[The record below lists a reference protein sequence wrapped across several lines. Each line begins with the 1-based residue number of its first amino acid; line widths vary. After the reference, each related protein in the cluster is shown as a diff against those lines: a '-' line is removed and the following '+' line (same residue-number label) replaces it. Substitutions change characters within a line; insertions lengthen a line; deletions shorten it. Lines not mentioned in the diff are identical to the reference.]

1 MQYVGFQYFNALSC
15 RNISRLLILL
25 SITICACSE
34 PAPNY
39 SETDKQE
46 IKATINRVQKGDS
59 LDIYI
64 ERYVQEENYYGLC
77 LAYNAQGRNHR
88 NKAAYAEALEAHN
101 RSLSYAV
108 MAVDT
113 PEIIQAYNNLGT
125 DYRRLGSLKEASLHH
140 YKALE
145 YCERYSDKDSYA
157 AIKNRV
163 VSLNGIGNIHL
174 GIGDMKVA
182 EKTFRLALEGETK
195 LGSDLGR
202 AINYAN
208 LGAIFE
214 SYEQYDSARAYY
226 SLSMDCNKKAGSALG
241 ISLCHD
247 HFGRLYE
254 LVEMYDSALVEYEK
268 AYILMQDNHDSWHAL
283 KAAMSVARIYMH
295 QGQRSKAYP
304 YLKEAVEMAEMTKS
318 YGRMA
323 EAFRMLATY
332 EELSGN
338 HKTALAHYKQSV
350 AYSDSADNEEGR
362 QQLRDS
368 YVEYEKGQSLQQV
381 ENIRTAYEAEVKAKR
396 MVLWTALVVVLC
408 ALTVIALLWYA
419 LYTRR
424 ANIRMLERIER
435 IRTTFFTNI
444 THEFRTP
451 LTVILGLSNQLQ
463 QENVSAEDQAHY
475 LASIERQGKGLLG
488 LVNQLLDITKLA
500 SGMVHATWVKADI
513 VKYVLHTLD
522 GYADYAKLRKVD
534 LSFHA
539 QVNELIICFVPE
551 YLDKM
556 VRNLLSNAFK
566 YTPANG
572 RIAVDLVISAG
583 EVVLQVSD
591 SGNGIPNEDLPH
603 IFELFYQGG
612 NNMDMV
618 GTGVGL
624 PFVKQMAENMG
635 GSVEAGNCKL
645 GGAKIV
651 VRLPLEQSIEIQRK
665 AKETPHAID
674 ITEEIDTNNNLQ
686 QREQCSNQKRPK
698 ILVAEDN
705 VDVAEY
711 ISALLKKNYEVHVVS
726 DGYEALL
733 LAEDL
738 NPDLIITDIMM
749 PEMDGYELC
758 SQIRNSDLLCH
769 IPIVVVTARSEDT
782 DRIRG
787 IEEGVDAYLQK
798 PFNPTELIVRVNKL
812 IEQRR
817 KLQERFEKMLNHS
830 LSSDDSISEEDRN
843 FLNKLKKI
851 VNDHM
856 NNGNLCVD
864 FLAEQMHMSHSALYR
879 KIRTLTGY
887 SISSYILNIRME
899 KAKQILLN
907 TTDSVSDVAMRCGF
921 DDSSYFTRIFR
932 NSFGCTPSQIRKDKE
947 K

>member
-1 MQYVGFQYFNALSC
+1 MK
-15 RNISRLLILL
+15 RNHKICLWTIVLL
-25 SITICACSE
+25 SMFACSDKHE
-34 PAPNY
+34 GIDN
-39 SETDKQE
+39 SEARKQFLKNE
-46 IKATINRVQKGDS
+46 ITRVQKNDS
-59 LDIYI
+59 LEYYI
-64 ERYVQEENYYGLC
+64 GHYLQEGDYYAAA
-77 LAYNAQGRNHR
+77 LAYNTLGRNFR
-88 NKAAYAEALEAHN
+88 NKACYTEALDAHN
-101 RSLSYAV
+101 KSLSYAV

-113 PEIIQAYNNLGT
+113 PEIVQAYNNLGT

-145 YCERYSDKDSYA
+145 YSEKYSDKDSYA

-195 LGSDLGR
+195 LGSDLGC

-214 SYEQYDSARAYY
+214 SYEQYDSARVYY
-226 SLSMDCNKKAGSALG
+226 SLSMDCNVRAGSTLG
-241 ISLCHD
+241 VSLCHD

-254 LVEMYDSALVEYEK
+254 VAEKYDSALVEYET
-268 AYILMQDNHDSWHAL
+268 AYMLMQDNNDSWHAL
-283 KAAMSVARIYMH
+283 KAAISVARIYMH

-338 HKTALAHYKQSV
+338 HKAALAHYKQSV

-381 ENIRTAYEAEVKAKR
+381 ENIRTAYEEEVKTKR

-424 ANIRMLERIER
+424 ANIRMLERLER

-463 QENVSAEDQAHY
+463 QEDISAEEQKRY
-475 LASIERQGKGLLG
+475 FASIERQGRGLLG
-488 LVNQLLDITKLA
+488 LVNQLLDLTKLA
-500 SGMVHATWVKADI
+500 SGMANATWVKADI
-513 VKYVLHTLD
+513 VKYVRHTLD
-522 GYADYAKLRKVD
+522 GYTDYARLRKVD

-539 QVNELIICFVPE
+539 QVDELILCFVPE
-551 YLDKM
+551 YIDKI

-572 RIAVDLVISAG
+572 RIAVDLVISSG
-583 EVVLQVSD
+583 EILLQVSD
-591 SGNGIPNEDLPH
+591 SGKGISVEDLPH
-603 IFELFYQGG
+603 VFELFYQGG
-612 NNMDMV
+612 NNTDMV

-624 PFVKQMAENMG
+624 PFVKQMTENMG
-635 GSVEAGNCKL
+635 GSVEAKNCKL
-645 GGAKIV
+645 GGAKV
-651 VRLPLEQSIEIQRK
+651 VVKLPLEQSADIQRV
-665 AKETPHAID
+665 AKDATYAINIVENID
-674 ITEEIDTNNNLQ
+674 IDSDSQQEEQYSD
-686 QREQCSNQKRPK
+686 EKRP
-698 ILVAEDN
+698 IVLVAEDN
-705 VDVAEY
+705 LDVAEY
-711 ISALLKKNYEVHVVS
+711 IRALLQKQYEVHTVS

-733 LAEDL
+733 LAEDM

-758 SQIRNSDLLCH
+758 SQIRTSDLLCH
-769 IPIVVVTARSEDT
+769 IPIIVVTARSEDS

-787 IEEGVDAYLQK
+787 IEEGADAYLQK
-798 PFNPTELIVRVNKL
+798 PFNPAELLARVNKL

-830 LSSDDSISEEDRN
+830 LGPEDGISEEDRH
-843 FLNKLKKI
+843 FLNKLKTI

-856 NNGNLCVD
+856 NNGNLCVE
-864 FLAEQMHMSHSALYR
+864 FLAEQMCMSHSALYR

-887 SISSYILNIRME
+887 SISSYILNMRME
-899 KAKQILLN
+899 KAKQMLLN
-907 TTDSVSDVAMRCGF
+907 TTDSVGDVAMRCGF

-932 NSFGCTPSQIRKDKE
+932 NSFGCTPSQIRKQKG

>member
-1 MQYVGFQYFNALSC
+1 MKCYSKIWLWTIAL
-15 RNISRLLILL
+15 LAMF
-25 SITICACSE
+25 ACS
-34 PAPNY
+34 NKHDGIDN
-39 SETDKQE
+39 SEARKQFLKNE
-46 IKATINRVQKGDS
+46 INRVQRNDS
-59 LDIYI
+59 LGYYI
-64 ERYVQEENYYGLC
+64 GHYLQEGDFYAAA
-77 LAYNAQGRNHR
+77 LAYNTLGRNYR
-88 NKAAYAEALEAHN
+88 NKACYTEALEAHN
-101 RSLSYAV
+101 KSLSYAV

-113 PEIIQAYNNLGT
+113 PEIVQAYNNLGT
-125 DYRRLGSLKEASLHH
+125 DFRRLGSLKEASLHH

-145 YCERYSDKDSYA
+145 YCEKYSDKDSYA

-182 EKTFRLALEGETK
+182 EKAFRLALEGETK
-195 LGSDLGR
+195 LGSDLGC

-214 SYEQYDSARAYY
+214 SYEQYDSAKVYY
-226 SLSMDCNKKAGSALG
+226 SLSMDHNKKAGSALG

-254 LVEMYDSALVEYEK
+254 VAEMYDSALVEYEK

-283 KAAMSVARIYMH
+283 KAAMSIARVYMD
-295 QGQRSKAYP
+295 QGHRIKAYP
-304 YLKEAVEMAEMTKS
+304 YLKEAVEMAETTKS

-323 EAFRMLATY
+323 EALRMLATY

-338 HKTALAHYKQSV
+338 HKAALTHYKQSI
-350 AYSDSADNEEGR
+350 AYNDSADNEEGR

-381 ENIRTAYEAEVKAKR
+381 ENIRTAYEEEVKAKR

-424 ANIRMLERIER
+424 ANIRMLERLER

-463 QENVSAEDQAHY
+463 QENVSAEDQTHY

-500 SGMVHATWVKADI
+500 SGMVNATWVKADI
-513 VKYVLHTLD
+513 VKYVHHSLD

-539 QVNELIICFVPE
+539 QVDELIICFVPE

-556 VRNLLSNAFK
+556 IRNLLSNAFK

-572 RIAVDLVISAG
+572 RIAVDLVISSG
-583 EVVLQVSD
+583 EAVIQVSD
-591 SGNGIPNEDLPH
+591 SGQGIPVEDLPH
-603 IFELFYQGG
+603 VFELFYQGG
-612 NNMDMV
+612 NNADMV

-635 GSVEAGNCKL
+635 GSVETGNCKL

-651 VRLPLEQSIEIQRK
+651 IKLPIEQSVEIQRK
-665 AKETPHAID
+665 AKDTTCVANTI
-674 ITEEIDTNNNLQ
+674 EEFDTNNYSQ
-686 QREQCSNQKRPK
+686 QKEQHSDAKRP
-698 ILVAEDN
+698 IVLVAEDN

-711 ISALLKKNYEVHVVS
+711 IRTLLQKHYEVHTVS
-726 DGYEALL
+726 DGCEALL
-733 LAEDL
+733 FAEDL

-749 PEMDGYELC
+749 PGMDGYELC
-758 SQIRNSDLLCH
+758 NQIRNSDFLCH
-769 IPIVVVTARSEDT
+769 IPIMVVTARCEDS

-787 IEEGVDAYLQK
+787 IEEGADAYLQK
-798 PFNPTELIVRVNKL
+798 PFNPTELIVRANKL

-817 KLQERFEKMLNHS
+817 KLQERFERMLNHS
-830 LSSDDSISEEDRN
+830 LGSDDSISGEDRE
-843 FLNKLKKI
+843 FLNKLKEM
-851 VNDHM
+851 VCDHM
-856 NNGNLCVD
+856 NDGNLCVE
-864 FLAEQMHMSHSALYR
+864 FLAEQMRMSHSSLYR

-899 KAKQILLN
+899 RAKQLLLDTN
-907 TTDSVSDVAMRCGF
+907 DSVSDVAMRCGF
-921 DDSSYFTRIFR
+921 DDSSYFTRTFR
-932 NSFGCTPSQIRKDKE
+932 SSFGCTPSQIRKGKE

>member
-1 MQYVGFQYFNALSC
+1 MKRYH
-15 RNISRLLILL
+15 NIWLWAVALL
-25 SITICACSE
+25 SMVACSNE
-34 PAPNY
+34 HHGVDNSKAR
-39 SETDKQE
+39 KQFLKDE
-46 IKATINRVQKGDS
+46 ITRVLKNDS
-59 LDIYI
+59 LEYYI
-64 ERYVQEENYYGLC
+64 ERYLQEGDFYAVC
-77 LAYNAQGRNHR
+77 LGYNALGRNYR
-88 NKAAYAEALEAHN
+88 NNASYTEALEAHN
-101 RSLSYAV
+101 KSLSYAV

-113 PEIIQAYNNLGT
+113 PEIVQAYNNLGT
-125 DYRRLGSLKEASLHH
+125 DFRRLGLLKEASLHH

-145 YCERYSDKDSYA
+145 HCEKYSDKDSYA

-195 LGSDLGR
+195 LGSDLGC

-214 SYEQYDSARAYY
+214 SYEQYDSAKVYY
-226 SLSMDCNKKAGSALG
+226 SLSMDHNKKAGSALG

-254 LVEMYDSALVEYEK
+254 LVEMYDSALVEYET
-268 AYILMQDNHDSWHAL
+268 AYMLMQDNNDSWHAL
-283 KAAMSVARIYMH
+283 KAAISVARIYMH

-338 HKTALAHYKQSV
+338 HKAALAHYKQSV

-381 ENIRTAYEAEVKAKR
+381 ENIRTAYEAEVKTKR
-396 MVLWTALVVVLC
+396 MVLWTALIVVLC

-424 ANIRMLERIER
+424 TNIRMLERLER

-451 LTVILGLSNQLQ
+451 LTVILGLSDQLQ
-463 QENVSAEDQAHY
+463 QENISEEDQKRY
-475 LASIERQGKGLLG
+475 LASIERQGKGLLE
-488 LVNQLLDITKLA
+488 LVNQLLYVTKLA
-500 SGMVHATWVKADI
+500 SGMANVTWVKADI
-513 VKYVLHTLD
+513 VKYVHHTLG

-539 QVNELIICFVPE
+539 QVDELILCFVPE
-551 YLDKM
+551 YLDKI

-572 RIAVDLVISAG
+572 RIAVDLVISSG
-583 EVVLQVSD
+583 EAVIQVSD
-591 SGNGIPNEDLPH
+591 SGQGIPVEDLPH
-603 IFELFYQGG
+603 VFELFYQGG
-612 NNMDMV
+612 NNTDMV

-624 PFVKQMAENMG
+624 PFVKQMTENMG
-635 GSVEAGNCKL
+635 GSVEAKNCKL
-645 GGAKIV
+645 GGAKV
-651 VRLPLEQSIEIQRK
+651 VVKLPLDQSADIQRV
-665 AKETPHAID
+665 AKDATCAINIVENID
-674 ITEEIDTNNNLQ
+674 IDRDSQ
-686 QREQCSNQKRPK
+686 QKEQYSDEKRP
-698 ILVAEDN
+698 IVLVAEDN
-705 VDVAEY
+705 LDVAEY
-711 ISALLKKNYEVHVVS
+711 IRALLQKQYEVHTVS

-758 SQIRNSDLLCH
+758 SQIRTSDLLCH
-769 IPIVVVTARSEDT
+769 IPIIVVTARSEDS

-787 IEEGVDAYLQK
+787 IEEGADAYLQK
-798 PFNPTELIVRVNKL
+798 PFNPAELLARVNKL

-817 KLQERFEKMLNHS
+817 KLQERFVKMLNHS
-830 LSSDDSISEEDRN
+830 LGPEDGISEEDRH
-843 FLNKLKKI
+843 FLNKLKTI

-856 NNGNLCVD
+856 NNGNLCVE
-864 FLAEQMHMSHSALYR
+864 FLAEQMRMSHSALYR

-887 SISSYILNIRME
+887 SISSYILNMRME
-899 KAKQILLN
+899 KAKQMLLN
-907 TTDSVSDVAMRCGF
+907 TTDSVGDVAMRCGF

-932 NSFGCTPSQIRKDKE
+932 NSFGYTPSQIRKK
-947 K
+947 KS

>member
-1 MQYVGFQYFNALSC
+1 MKRYHKIGLLAIAL
-15 RNISRLLILL
+15 LLM
-25 SITICACSE
+25 CACSDKHE
-34 PAPNY
+34 GIDN
-39 SETDKQE
+39 SEARKQFLKNE
-46 IKATINRVQKGDS
+46 VIRVQKNDS
-59 LDIYI
+59 LEYYI
-64 ERYVQEENYYGLC
+64 EHYLQEGDYYAAA
-77 LAYNAQGRNHR
+77 LAYNTLGRNFR
-88 NKAAYAEALEAHN
+88 NKACYTEALDAHN
-101 RSLSYAV
+101 KSLSYAV

-113 PEIIQAYNNLGT
+113 SEIIQAYNNLGT

-145 YCERYSDKDSYA
+145 YSEKYSDKDSYA

-174 GIGDMKVA
+174 GVGDMKVA

-195 LGSDLGR
+195 LGSDLGC

-214 SYEQYDSARAYY
+214 SYEQYDSAKFYY
-226 SLSMDCNKKAGSALG
+226 SLSMDCNERAGSTLG
-241 ISLCHD
+241 VSLCHD

-254 LVEMYDSALVEYEK
+254 VAEKYDSALVEYEK
-268 AYILMQDNHDSWHAL
+268 AYMLMQDNHDSWHAL
-283 KAAMSVARIYMH
+283 KAAISVARIYMH
-295 QGQRSKAYP
+295 QGQSSKAYP

-338 HKTALAHYKQSV
+338 HKAALAHYKQSV

-381 ENIRTAYEAEVKAKR
+381 ENIRTAYEAEVKTKR

-424 ANIRMLERIER
+424 TNIRMLERIER

-463 QENVSAEDQAHY
+463 QEDISAEDQTRY
-475 LASIERQGKGLLG
+475 LESIERQGKGLLG
-488 LVNQLLDITKLA
+488 LVNQLLDVTKLA
-500 SGMVHATWVKADI
+500 SGMANVTWVKADI
-513 VKYVLHTLD
+513 VKYVHHTLG

-539 QVNELIICFVPE
+539 QVDELILCFVPE
-551 YLDKM
+551 YLDKI

-572 RIAVDLVISAG
+572 RIAVDLVISSG
-583 EVVLQVSD
+583 EAVIQVSD
-591 SGNGIPNEDLPH
+591 SGQGIPVEDLPH
-603 IFELFYQGG
+603 VFELFYQGG
-612 NNMDMV
+612 NNMNMV

-651 VRLPLEQSIEIQRK
+651 VKLPLEQSVEIQRK
-665 AKETPHAID
+665 VKD
-674 ITEEIDTNNNLQ
+674 IAYAVNTIEDTDTNNYSQ
-686 QREQCSNQKRPK
+686 QKELYSDEKRP
-698 ILVAEDN
+698 IVLVAEDN
-705 VDVAEY
+705 LDVAEY
-711 ISALLKKNYEVHVVS
+711 IRALLQKHYDVHIVN
-726 DGYEALL
+726 DGCEALL

-758 SQIRNSDLLCH
+758 NQIRNSDFLCH
-769 IPIVVVTARSEDT
+769 IPIIVVTARSEDS

-787 IEEGVDAYLQK
+787 IEEGADAYLQK
-798 PFNPTELIVRVNKL
+798 PFNPAELMARANKL

-817 KLQERFEKMLNHS
+817 KLQERFEKMLNQS
-830 LSSDDSISEEDRN
+830 LGPDDGISEEDRN

-851 VNDHM
+851 VCDHM

-864 FLAEQMHMSHSALYR
+864 FLAEQMRMSHSGLYR
-879 KIRTLTGY
+879 KVRTLTGY

-899 KAKQILLN
+899 KAKQMLLESD
-907 TTDSVSDVAMRCGF
+907 DSISDVAMRCGF
-921 DDSSYFTRIFR
+921 DDSSYFTRTFR
-932 NSFGCTPSQIRKDKE
+932 SSFGCTPSQVRKDKE
-947 K
+947 R

>member
-1 MQYVGFQYFNALSC
+1 MK
-15 RNISRLLILL
+15 RNHKICLWTIVLL
-25 SITICACSE
+25 SMFACSDKHE
-34 PAPNY
+34 EIDN
-39 SETDKQE
+39 SEARKQFLKNE
-46 IKATINRVQKGDS
+46 ITRVQKNDS
-59 LDIYI
+59 LEYYI
-64 ERYVQEENYYGLC
+64 EQYLQEGDYYAAA
-77 LAYNAQGRNHR
+77 LAYNTLGRNFR
-88 NKAAYAEALEAHN
+88 NKACYTEALDAHN
-101 RSLSYAV
+101 KSLSYAV

-174 GIGDMKVA
+174 GVGDMKVA
-182 EKTFRLALEGETK
+182 EKTFRLALEGETQ
-195 LGSDLGR
+195 LGSDLGC

-214 SYEQYDSARAYY
+214 SYEQYDSARVYY
-226 SLSMDCNKKAGSALG
+226 SLSMDCNVRAGSTLG
-241 ISLCHD
+241 VSLCHD

-254 LVEMYDSALVEYEK
+254 VAEKYDSALVEYET
-268 AYILMQDNHDSWHAL
+268 AYMLMQDTHDSWHAL
-283 KAAMSVARIYMH
+283 KAAISVARIYMH
-295 QGQRSKAYP
+295 QGKRSKAYP

-381 ENIRTAYEAEVKAKR
+381 ENIRTAYEAEVKTKR
-396 MVLWTALVVVLC
+396 MVLWTALIVVLC

-424 ANIRMLERIER
+424 TNIRMLERLER

-463 QENVSAEDQAHY
+463 QEDISAEEQKRY
-475 LASIERQGKGLLG
+475 FASIERQGRGLLG
-488 LVNQLLDITKLA
+488 LVNQLLDLTKLA
-500 SGMVHATWVKADI
+500 SGMANATWVKADV
-513 VKYVLHTLD
+513 VKYVRHTLD
-522 GYADYAKLRKVD
+522 GYTDYARLRKVD

-539 QVNELIICFVPE
+539 QVDELILCFVPE
-551 YLDKM
+551 YIDKI

-572 RIAVDLVISAG
+572 RIAVDLVISPG
-583 EVVLQVSD
+583 EIVLQVSD
-591 SGNGIPNEDLPH
+591 SGKGISVEDLPH
-603 IFELFYQGG
+603 VFELFYQGG
-612 NNMDMV
+612 NNTDMI

-624 PFVKQMAENMG
+624 PFVKQMTENMG
-635 GSVEAGNCKL
+635 GSVEAKNCKL
-645 GGAKIV
+645 GGAKV
-651 VRLPLEQSIEIQRK
+651 VVKLPLEQSADIQRV
-665 AKETPHAID
+665 AKDATYAINIVENID
-674 ITEEIDTNNNLQ
+674 IDSDSQQEEQYSD
-686 QREQCSNQKRPK
+686 EKRP
-698 ILVAEDN
+698 IVLVAEDN
-705 VDVAEY
+705 LDVAEY
-711 ISALLKKNYEVHVVS
+711 IRALLQKQYEVHTVS

-758 SQIRNSDLLCH
+758 SQIRTSDLLCH
-769 IPIVVVTARSEDT
+769 IPIIVVTARSEDS

-787 IEEGVDAYLQK
+787 IEEGADAYLQK
-798 PFNPTELIVRVNKL
+798 PFNPAELLARVNKL

-830 LSSDDSISEEDRN
+830 LGPEDGISEEDRH
-843 FLNKLKKI
+843 FLNKLKTI

-856 NNGNLCVD
+856 NNGNLCVE
-864 FLAEQMHMSHSALYR
+864 FLAEQMRMSHSALYR

-887 SISSYILNIRME
+887 SISSYILNMRME
-899 KAKQILLN
+899 KAKQMLLN
-907 TTDSVSDVAMRCGF
+907 TTDSVGDVAMRCGF

-932 NSFGCTPSQIRKDKE
+932 NSFGCTPSQIRKQKG

>member
-1 MQYVGFQYFNALSC
+1 MK
-15 RNISRLLILL
+15 RNHKICLWTIVLL
-25 SITICACSE
+25 SMFACSNKHE
-34 PAPNY
+34 GIDN
-39 SETDKQE
+39 SEARKQFLKNE
-46 IKATINRVQKGDS
+46 ITRVQKNDS
-59 LDIYI
+59 LEYYI
-64 ERYVQEENYYGLC
+64 EQYLQEGDYYAAA
-77 LAYNAQGRNHR
+77 LAYNTLGRNFR
-88 NKAAYAEALEAHN
+88 NKACYTEALDAHN
-101 RSLSYAV
+101 KSLSYAV

-174 GIGDMKVA
+174 GVGDMKVA

-195 LGSDLGR
+195 LGSDLGC

-214 SYEQYDSARAYY
+214 SYEQYDSAKVYY
-226 SLSMDCNKKAGSALG
+226 SLSMDCNVRAGSTLG
-241 ISLCHD
+241 VSLCHD

-254 LVEMYDSALVEYEK
+254 VAEKYDSALVEYET
-268 AYILMQDNHDSWHAL
+268 AYMLMQDNNDSWHAL
-283 KAAMSVARIYMH
+283 KAAISVARIYMH

-338 HKTALAHYKQSV
+338 HKAALAHYKQSV

-381 ENIRTAYEAEVKAKR
+381 ENIRTAYEAEVKTKR
-396 MVLWTALVVVLC
+396 MVLWTALIVVLC

-424 ANIRMLERIER
+424 TNIRMLERLER

-463 QENVSAEDQAHY
+463 QEDISAEEQKRY
-475 LASIERQGKGLLG
+475 FASIERQGRGLLG
-488 LVNQLLDITKLA
+488 LVNQLLDLTKLA
-500 SGMVHATWVKADI
+500 SGMANATWVKADI
-513 VKYVLHTLD
+513 VKYVRHTLD
-522 GYADYAKLRKVD
+522 GYTDYARLRKVD
-534 LSFHA
+534 LSFHT
-539 QVNELIICFVPE
+539 QVDELILCFVPE
-551 YLDKM
+551 YIDKI

-572 RIAVDLVISAG
+572 RIAVDLVISSG
-583 EVVLQVSD
+583 EIVLQVSD
-591 SGNGIPNEDLPH
+591 SGKGISVEDLPH
-603 IFELFYQGG
+603 VFELFYQGG
-612 NNMDMV
+612 NNADMV

-665 AKETPHAID
+665 AKDTPYTISK
-674 ITEEIDTNNNLQ
+674 IEEIDTNNNFQ
-686 QREQCSNQKRPK
+686 QTEHCPDQKRPK

-711 ISALLKKNYEVHVVS
+711 ISALLKKYYEIHIVS

-769 IPIVVVTARSEDT
+769 IPIIVVTARSEDS

-787 IEEGVDAYLQK
+787 IEEGADVYLQK
-798 PFNPTELIVRVNKL
+798 PFNPTELIVCVDKL

-817 KLQERFEKMLNHS
+817 KLQERFAKMLNHS
-830 LSSDDSISEEDRN
+830 LGPDDGISEEDQR
-843 FLNKLKKI
+843 FLNKLKKV

-856 NNGNLCVD
+856 NNGNLCVE

-879 KIRTLTGY
+879 KIRSLTGY
-887 SISSYILNIRME
+887 SISSYILNMRME
-899 KAKQILLN
+899 KAKQMLLN

-932 NSFGCTPSQIRKDKE
+932 NSFGCTPSQIRKDKGY
-947 K
+947 